1 MRLEIAGRRIGGAAP
16 VFAIAEIGLNHGGSL
31 DRALAMVDAAAA
43 AGASAIKLQ
52 TIDADRLVLPQAPA
66 PAHVKAAS
74 LRGFFRS
81 FELNWDGHRAIA
93 SRARRLGLA
102 VMTTP
107 FFEEAVP
114 VLESLGFDA
123 FKIASGDLTY
133 DGLIAAAARTG
144 APLVISTGMAD
155 LDEVRHAIEVA
166 RTAGVGGVGI
176 LHCVSAYPT
185 PVHDE
190 NLRAIPTLAAA
201 CGVPAG
207 LSDHG
212 RGLASAVAAVA
223 LGADIYERHVVLGDD
238 HDAIDRPVSSTPEE
252 FAAIVDAM
260 RQTRAALGDGIK
272 ACRPSEQPNRLPSR
286 RGLYA
291 SRPLAAGHVV
301 RTGDVVALRP
311 ASAVPPQWS
320 RDLVG
325 LTLRRSMV
333 EGDAFEEAD
342 LIPARPE
349 GGQSG
354 AVSARRSLASARG
367 GASLGDKA

>member
-1 MRLEIAGRRIGGAAP
+1 MRLEIAGRRIGGASP

-66 PAHVKAAS
+66 PAHVTATS
-74 LRGFFRS
+74 LRGFFRT
-81 FELNWDGHRAIA
+81 FELNWDAHKAVA
-93 SRARRLGLA
+93 TRARRLGLA

-114 VLESLGFDA
+114 VLESIGFDA

-144 APLVISTGMAD
+144 APLVISTGMSE
-155 LDEVRHAIEVA
+155 LDEVRHAIDVA
-166 RTAGVGGVGI
+166 RTAGAGGVGV

-185 PVHDE
+185 PVDDE

-223 LGADIYERHVVLGDD
+223 LGADLYERHFVLADD
-238 HDAIDRPVSSTPEE
+238 MTAIDRPVSSTPEE

-272 ACRPSEQPNRLPSR
+272 TCRPSEQPNRVPSR

-291 SRPLAAGHVV
+291 ARPLTAGHVV
-301 RTGDVVALRP
+301 RAGDLVALRP
-311 ASAVPPQWS
+311 ASAVDPRWS

-325 LTLRRSMV
+325 TTLRRAMG

-342 LIPARPE
+342 LKAPRPE
-349 GGQSG
+349 GGQSNTG
-354 AVSARRSLASARG
+354 SARRSHATSVRGEASQTA
-367 GASLGDKA
+367 

>member
-1 MRLEIAGRRIGGAAP
+1 MRLEIAGRRIGASAP

-52 TIDADRLVLPQAPA
+52 TIAADRLVLPQAPA

-74 LRGFFRS
+74 LRDFFRT
-81 FELNWDGHRAIA
+81 FELNWEAHKAVA

-133 DGLIAAAARTG
+133 DGLIAAAAGTG
-144 APLVISTGMAD
+144 APLVVSTGMAT
-155 LDEVRHAIEVA
+155 LDEVRHALEVA
-166 RTAGVGGVGI
+166 RTAGAGGVGV

-223 LGADIYERHVVLGDD
+223 LGADLYERHFVLGDD
-238 HDAIDRPVSSTPEE
+238 PDAIDRPVSSTPEE
-252 FAAIVDAM
+252 FAAIVEAM
-260 RQTRAALGDGIK
+260 RQSRAALGDGVK

-291 SRPLAAGHVV
+291 ARPLPAGHVV
-301 RTGDVVALRP
+301 RADDLVALRP
-311 ASAVPPQWS
+311 ASALEPRWS

-325 LTLRRSMV
+325 LTLRRAMV

-342 LIPARPE
+342 LPVAAGDPA
-349 GGQSG
+349 
-354 AVSARRSLASARG
+354 
-367 GASLGDKA
+367 

>member
-52 TIDADRLVLPQAPA
+52 TIDANRLVSPASPA
-66 PAHVKAAS
+66 PAHVTAAS
-74 LRGFFRS
+74 LRDFFRT
-81 FELNWDGHRAIA
+81 FELNWDGHRAVA
-93 SRARRLGLA
+93 ARARRHGLA

-114 VLESLGFDA
+114 VLETLGFDA

-133 DGLIAAAARTG
+133 DGLIVAAARTG
-144 APLVISTGMAD
+144 APLVISTGMSE
-155 LDEVRHAIEVA
+155 LDEVRHALEVA
-166 RTAGVGGVGI
+166 RTAGAGGVGI
-176 LHCVSAYPT
+176 LHCVSSYPT
-185 PVHDE
+185 PAHDE

-201 CGVPAG
+201 CGVPVG

-223 LGADIYERHVVLGDD
+223 LGADIYERHFVLGDD
-238 HDAIDRPVSSTPEE
+238 PDAIDRPVSSTPEE
-252 FAAIVDAM
+252 FAAIVEAM
-260 RQTRAALGDGIK
+260 RQTRAALGDGVK
-272 ACRPSEQPNRLPSR
+272 TCRPSEQPNRMPSR

-291 SRPLAAGHVV
+291 ARPLGAGHVV
-301 RTGDVVALRP
+301 RPGDFVALRP
-311 ASAVPPQWS
+311 ASGIDPRWS

-325 LTLRRSMV
+325 VTLRRGLT
-333 EGDAFEEAD
+333 EGEAFQEAD
-342 LIPARPE
+342 LPVGAR
-349 GGQSG
+349 
-354 AVSARRSLASARG
+354 A
-367 GASLGDKA
+367 

>member
-1 MRLEIAGRRIGGAAP
+1 MRLEIAGRRLGAPEA

-52 TIDADRLVLPQAPA
+52 TIDASRLVLPQAPA

-74 LRGFFRS
+74 LRDFFRT
-81 FELNWDGHRAIA
+81 FELNWDGHRAVA
-93 SRARRLGLA
+93 TRARRLGLA

-144 APLVISTGMAD
+144 APLVISTGMAT
-155 LDEVRHAIEVA
+155 LDEVRHALQVA
-166 RTAGVGGVGI
+166 RTAGAGGLGV

-201 CGVPAG
+201 CGVPVG

-212 RGLASAVAAVA
+212 RGLGSAVAAVA
-223 LGADIYERHVVLGDD
+223 LGADLYERHFVLGDD
-238 HDAIDRPVSSTPEE
+238 QEAIDRPVSWWAVVFGGMGEG
-252 FAAIVDAM
+252 V
-260 RQTRAALGDGIK
+260 RQTRAALGDGVK

-291 SRPLAAGHVV
+291 ARPMTAGHVV
-301 RTGDVVALRP
+301 RAGDFVALRP
-311 ASAVPPQWS
+311 ASGLDPRWS

-325 LTLRRSMV
+325 LTLRRNV
-333 EGDAFEEAD
+333 EEGEAFAEAD
-342 LIPARPE
+342 LL
-349 GGQSG
+349 
-354 AVSARRSLASARG
+354 V
-367 GASLGDKA
+367 

>member
-1 MRLEIAGRRIGGAAP
+1 MRLEIAGRRIGGSAP

-31 DRALAMVDAAAA
+31 ERALAMVDAAAA

-52 TIDADRLVLPQAPA
+52 TIDASRLVLPQAPA

-74 LRGFFRS
+74 LRDFFRT
-81 FELNWDGHRAIA
+81 FELNWDGHRAVA
-93 SRARRLGLA
+93 TRARRLGLA

-133 DGLIAAAARTG
+133 DALIAAAAGTG
-144 APLVISTGMAD
+144 APLVISTGMAT
-155 LDEVRHAIEVA
+155 LEEVRHALEVA
-166 RTAGVGGVGI
+166 RTAGAGGIGV

-212 RGLASAVAAVA
+212 RGLGSAVAAVA
-223 LGADIYERHVVLGDD
+223 LGADLYERHFVLGDD
-238 HDAIDRPVSSTPEE
+238 EAAIDRPVSSTPEE
-252 FAAIVDAM
+252 FAAIVEAM
-260 RQTRAALGDGIK
+260 RQTRAALGDGVK
-272 ACRPSEQPNRLPSR
+272 ACRPSEEPNRLPSR

-291 SRPLAAGHVV
+291 ARPMPAGHIV
-301 RTGDVVALRP
+301 RAGDFVALRP
-311 ASAVPPQWS
+311 ASALDPRWS
-320 RDLVG
+320 RDLEG
-325 LTLRRSMV
+325 LTLRRRLA
-333 EGDAFEEAD
+333 EGEAFTEAD
-342 LIPARPE
+342 LPVGEIA
-349 GGQSG
+349 
-354 AVSARRSLASARG
+354 
-367 GASLGDKA
+367 

>member
-1 MRLEIAGRRIGGAAP
+1 MRLEIAGRRIGAAAP

-52 TIDADRLVLPQAPA
+52 TIAADRLVRPQAPA

-74 LRGFFRS
+74 LRDFFRT
-81 FELNWDGHRAIA
+81 FELTWEGHRAVA

-133 DGLIAAAARTG
+133 DGLIAAAAGTG
-144 APLVISTGMAD
+144 APLVVSTGMAN
-155 LDEVRHAIEVA
+155 LDEVRHALGVA
-166 RTAGVGGVGI
+166 RSAGAGGVGV

-201 CGVPAG
+201 CSVPVG

-223 LGADIYERHVVLGDD
+223 LGADIYERHFVLGDD
-238 HDAIDRPVSSTPEE
+238 HEAIDRPVSSTPDE
-252 FAAIVDAM
+252 FAAIVEAM
-260 RQTRAALGDGIK
+260 RHTRAALGDGIK

-291 SRPLAAGHVV
+291 ARPLAAGHVV
-301 RTGDVVALRP
+301 RPGDLIALRP
-311 ASAVPPQWS
+311 ASALETRWS

-325 LTLRRSMV
+325 LTLRRSMA
-333 EGDAFEEAD
+333 EGEAFEEAD
-342 LIPARPE
+342 LPVGHPA
-349 GGQSG
+349 
-354 AVSARRSLASARG
+354 
-367 GASLGDKA
+367 

>member
-1 MRLEIAGRRIGGAAP
+1 MRLEIAGRRVGASAP

-43 AGASAIKLQ
+43 AGASAVKLQ

-66 PAHVKAAS
+66 PAHVKVES
-74 LRGFFRS
+74 LRAFFRT
-81 FELNWDGHRAIA
+81 FELNWDAHKAVA
-93 SRARRLGLA
+93 TRARRLGMA

-133 DGLIAAAARTG
+133 DGLIAAAAGTG
-144 APLVISTGMAD
+144 APLVISTGMAT
-155 LDEVRHAIEVA
+155 LDEVRHALDVA
-166 RTAGVGGVGI
+166 RTAGAGGVGV

-223 LGADIYERHVVLGDD
+223 LGADLYERHFVLADD
-238 HDAIDRPVSSTPEE
+238 EDAIDRPVSSTPEE
-252 FAAIVDAM
+252 FAAIVEAM
-260 RQTRAALGDGIK
+260 RHTRAALGDGVK
-272 ACRPSEQPNRLPSR
+272 ACRPSEEPNRIPSR

-291 SRPLAAGHVV
+291 ARPLPAGHVV
-301 RTGDVVALRP
+301 RPGDFVALRP
-311 ASAVPPQWS
+311 ASGLPPQWS

-325 LTLRRSMV
+325 QALRRAMA

-342 LIPARPE
+342 LPVGTPA
-349 GGQSG
+349 
-354 AVSARRSLASARG
+354 
-367 GASLGDKA
+367 

>member
-1 MRLEIAGRRIGGAAP
+1 MRLEIAGRRVGASAP

-66 PAHVKAAS
+66 PSHVKVDS
-74 LRGFFRS
+74 LRAFFRT
-81 FELNWDGHRAIA
+81 FELNWDAHKAVA
-93 SRARRLGLA
+93 TRARRLGMA

-144 APLVISTGMAD
+144 APLVISTGMST
-155 LDEVRHAIEVA
+155 LDEVRHALDVA
-166 RTAGVGGVGI
+166 RTAGAGGVGV

-185 PVHDE
+185 PVDDE

-223 LGADIYERHVVLGDD
+223 LGADLYERHFVLADD
-238 HDAIDRPVSSTPEE
+238 QDAIDRPVSSTPEE

-260 RQTRAALGDGIK
+260 RQTRAALGDGVK
-272 ACRPSEQPNRLPSR
+272 ACRPSEQPNRIPSR

-291 SRPLAAGHVV
+291 ARPLRAGHVV
-301 RTGDVVALRP
+301 RAGDFVALRP
-311 ASAVPPQWS
+311 ASALPPQWS

-325 LTLRRSMV
+325 QTLRRAMV
-333 EGDAFEEAD
+333 EGDAFEQAD
-342 LIPARPE
+342 LPVGTTA
-349 GGQSG
+349 
-354 AVSARRSLASARG
+354 
-367 GASLGDKA
+367 

>member
-1 MRLEIAGRRIGGAAP
+1 MRLEIAGRRIGPAAP

-52 TIDADRLVLPQAPA
+52 TIDAARLVLPQAPA

-74 LRGFFRS
+74 LRAFFRT
-81 FELNWDGHRAIA
+81 FELDWDGHRAVA

-114 VLESLGFDA
+114 VLQSLGFDA

-133 DGLIAAAARTG
+133 DSLIAAAARTG
-144 APLVISTGMAD
+144 ASLVMSTGMAA
-155 LDEVRHAIEVA
+155 LDEVRHALDVA
-166 RTAGVGGVGI
+166 RTAGAGGIGI

-201 CGVPAG
+201 CGVPVG

-223 LGADIYERHVVLGDD
+223 LGADIYERHFVLGDD
-238 HDAIDRPVSSTPEE
+238 QEAIDRPVSSTPEE
-252 FAAIVDAM
+252 FAAIVEAM
-260 RQTRAALGDGIK
+260 RQTRAALGDGVK
-272 ACRPSEQPNRLPSR
+272 ACRPSEQPNREPSR

-291 SRPLAAGHVV
+291 ARPLAAGHSV
-301 RTGDVVALRP
+301 RAGDFVALRP
-311 ASAVPPQWS
+311 ASALDPRWS
-320 RDLVG
+320 RELVG
-325 LTLRRSMV
+325 LRL
-333 EGDAFEEAD
+333 
-342 LIPARPE
+342 
-349 GGQSG
+349 
-354 AVSARRSLASARG
+354 RRSLAEGEAFVE
-367 GASLGDKA
+367 ADLPLPMGDRA